1 MGGNSPTKILILAA
15 NPDSYEKLR
24 LDQEVRSIEE
34 SLKRSL
40 HREKFEI
47 KSRWAVRERDFYR
60 HVLELQPQILHFCGH
75 GEGEDGIVLE
85 DETGESHLISTHA
98 LASYFR
104 LFAKT
109 GLQGV
114 VLNACYSAVQAEAI
128 SQVVDY
134 VIGMNQEITDEA
146 ALNFAVAFY
155 DGLGVGIDVQDAF
168 DLGCTGLIDLG
179 EAEIPILRQKQP
191 ESTVKLE
198 INQKAAAE
206 VIPPCPYQG
215 LLDFKEEDQY
225 FFFGR
230 ETFSQKL
237 LTAVASHALV
247 GVIGASGSGK
257 SSVVF
262 AGLIPQLRR
271 QQGWEIAHFRPGEK
285 PFHNLASTLVPLL
298 ETGMGKVDQLLQIKK
313 LADALEAQDLG
324 LGDVINSIVKE
335 NKNNKNTRFLLIVD
349 QFEELY
355 TLCQNPNQRQAF
367 LEQLLSAT
375 NQDNFQVVLTLR
387 ADFLGY
393 ALTYRPFADALN
405 SGNVMLAPM
414 DEEELHSVITEPAK
428 LLGVTLEPGLTERI
442 LADVGNE
449 PGNLPLVEFAL
460 YRLWKEQ
467 KNKQLTHR
475 GYEKIGGVKQAL
487 AHHADKVYEE
497 LSPQEQT
504 MAQHIFLQLVRLGED
519 TQDTRRVVS
528 QKDLFS
534 KNHCDKEIITVVQK
548 LVKARLIVTRSPL
561 NPVTEGGSRRREDQA
576 VIDVSHEALIRH
588 WQQLRTWLDASR
600 ESLLFQRKIETA
612 AREWKRQGK
621 NPDYLWQGKRLRE
634 AREFVKKQGERF
646 PLSEEAGFFVERSG
660 KKLRRDWVRLIV
672 FLLIL
677 PLIGTYFSYREFRL
691 NNYAKLVRACAG
703 EEFCQGRIHALE
715 ELVKGKR
722 TLKSINLANANL
734 ESATLTDANL
744 ESANLYSANLY
755 SANLYSANLYSANL
769 YSANLYS
776 ATLIDANLNGAYL
789 YNATLIDA
797 KLENAN
803 LYSAHLESANLEN
816 ANLYSANFK
825 DANLKGA
832 YLISANL
839 YSANLYSAYF
849 ESATLID
856 ANLYSA
862 TLIDA
867 KNLTS
872 QQIKSACNWE
882 KAFYKGNFDEEQ
894 RRWIIDEKANEEYIK
909 KLEADKASDPEK
921 PVDCSRWE

>member
-1 MGGNSPTKILILAA
+1 MGVNSPTKILILAA

-40 HREKFEI
+40 HRDKFEI
-47 KSRWAVRERDFYR
+47 TSRWAVRERDFYR

-85 DETGESHLISTHA
+85 DETGESHLISTDA

-104 LFAKT
+104 LFAKI

-146 ALNFAVAFY
+146 AQNFAVAFY
-155 DGLGVGIDVQDAF
+155 DGLGVGIEVQDAF

-179 EAEIPILRQKQP
+179 EAEIPILRHKQP
-191 ESTVKLE
+191 ESTAKPE
-198 INQKAAAE
+198 INPEAVAE

-230 ETFSQKL
+230 ETFTQRL
-237 LTAVASHALV
+237 LTAVASHSLV

-271 QQGWEIAHFRPGEK
+271 QQCWEIAHFRPGEK
-285 PFHNLASTLVPLL
+285 PFHNLASILVPLL
-298 ETGMGKVDQLLQIKK
+298 ETAMGKVDQLLQIKK
-313 LADALEAQDLG
+313 LADALEAQDLA

-355 TLCQNPNQRQAF
+355 TLCQNIPQRQVF
-367 LEQLLSAT
+367 LEQLLAAT
-375 NQDNFQVVLTLR
+375 NQDNFQLVLTLR

-414 DEEELHSVITEPAK
+414 DEEELRSVITQPAE

-467 KNKQLTHR
+467 ENKQLTHG

-487 AHHADKVYEE
+487 AHHAQKVYED
-497 LSPQEQT
+497 LSSQEQT
-504 MAQHIFLQLVRLGED
+504 IAQHIFLQLVQLGEG
-519 TQDTRRVVS
+519 TEDTRRVVS

-534 KNHCDKEIITVVQK
+534 NNYCDEEIITVVQK
-548 LVKARLIVTRSPL
+548 LVKARLIVTKSPL
-561 NPVTEGGSRRREDQA
+561 TLLAKGGSRRRGDQA
-576 VIDVSHEALIRH
+576 VVDVSHEALIRH
-588 WQQLRTWLDASR
+588 WQQLRTWLDESR
-600 ESLLFQRKIETA
+600 ENLLFQRKIETA

-634 AREFVKKQGERF
+634 AREFIKQQGEMF
-646 PLSEEAGFFVERSG
+646 SLSEEAGIFVERG
-660 KKLRRDWVRLIV
+660 GNKQREDRVRLIG
-672 FLLIL
+672 FALIL
-677 PLIGTYFSYREFRL
+677 PLMGTYFGFQEWQLLSYERTIRNCSGKEFCTGRINAL
-691 NNYAKLVRACAG
+691 EKLVKAR
-703 EEFCQGRIHALE
+703 RSL
-715 ELVKGKR
+715 
-722 TLKSINLANANL
+722 TSTNLSNANL
-734 ESATLTDANL
+734 NGANLNGANLYGANLNGANLIGAQLNDANL
-744 ESANLYSANLY
+744 IVAQLN
-755 SANLYSANLYSANL
+755 
-769 YSANLYS
+769 
-776 ATLIDANLNGAYL
+776 DANLNGAQL
-789 YNATLIDA
+789 NDANFKSALLNGAQLNDAQLNGANLQSANLQSANLNGANLKSTLLIDA
-797 KLENAN
+797 YLNGAN
-803 LYSAHLESANLEN
+803 LESAL
-816 ANLYSANFK
+816 LI
-825 DANLKGA
+825 GA
-832 YLISANL
+832 QL
-839 YSANLYSAYF
+839 
-849 ESATLID
+849 
-856 ANLYSA
+856 
-862 TLIDA
+862 
-867 KNLTS
+867 LTS

-882 KAFYKGNFDEEQ
+882 KAFYKGEYDREQ
-894 RRWIIDEKANEEYIK
+894 NQWIIDKEANQKYIK
-909 KLEADKASDPEK
+909 KLKADKALDPK
-921 PVDCSRWE
+921 NPVNCSRWETD

>member
-1 MGGNSPTKILILAA
+1 MVGNSPTKILILAA

-47 KSRWAVRERDFYR
+47 TSRWAVRERDFYR

-75 GEGEDGIVLE
+75 GEGQDGIVLE

-104 LFAKT
+104 LFAKI

-128 SQVVDY
+128 SQVVNY

-146 ALNFAVAFY
+146 AQNFAVAFY

-179 EAEIPILRQKQP
+179 EAEIPILRHKPP
-191 ESTVKLE
+191 ESTAKVE
-198 INQKAAAE
+198 IIPEAAAE

-230 ETFSQKL
+230 ETFTQRL
-237 LTAVASHALV
+237 LTAVESHSLV

-271 QQGWEIAHFRPGEK
+271 QQGWLIAHFRPGEK
-285 PFHNLASTLVPLL
+285 PFHNLASILVPLL
-298 ETGMGKVDQLLQIKK
+298 ETAMAKVDQLLQIKK
-313 LADALEAQDLG
+313 LANALEKQDLA
-324 LGDVINSIVKE
+324 LEDVINSIVKE

-355 TLCQNPNQRQAF
+355 TLCQNPTQRQAF

-375 NQDNFQVVLTLR
+375 NQDNFQLVLTLR

-393 ALTYRPFADALN
+393 ALAFRPFADALN

-414 DEEELHSVITEPAK
+414 NQEELHSVITQPAE

-467 KNKQLTHR
+467 ENKQLTHQ

-487 AHHADKVYEE
+487 AHHAQNIYED
-497 LSPQEQT
+497 LSSQEQT
-504 MAQHIFLQLVRLGED
+504 IAQHIFLQLVQLGEG
-519 TQDTRRVVS
+519 TEDTRRVVS
-528 QKDLFS
+528 QEDLFC
-534 KNHCDKEIITVVQK
+534 NNYCDEEIITVVQK
-548 LVKARLIVTRSPL
+548 LVKARLIVTRRNQS
-561 NPVTEGGSRRREDQA
+561 EA
-576 VIDVSHEALIRH
+576 VVDVSHEALIRH

-621 NPDYLWQGKRLRE
+621 KPDYLWQGKRLRE
-634 AREFVKKQGERF
+634 AREFVRKQGERF

-660 KKLRRDWVRLIV
+660 KKQRSYWFRLIN
-672 FLLIL
+672 FALIL
-677 PLIGTYFSYREFRL
+677 PLIGTYFGYREFRL
-691 NNYAKLVRACAG
+691 NNYAKLVRECAG

-734 ESATLTDANL
+734 ESAKLENANL
-744 ESANLYSANLY
+744 IS
-755 SANLYSANLYSANL
+755 
-769 YSANLYS
+769 
-776 ATLIDANLNGAYL
+776 
-789 YNATLIDA
+789 A

-803 LYSAHLESANLEN
+803 LYRLALISAT
-816 ANLYSANFK
+816 
-825 DANLKGA
+825 
-832 YLISANL
+832 LISANL
-839 YSANLYSAYF
+839 YSAYLNGAYLNGAYF

-856 ANLYSA
+856 ANLESA

-894 RRWIIDEKANEEYIK
+894 RRWIIDEEANQEYIE
-909 KLEADKASDPEK
+909 KLKADKASDPK
-921 PVDCSRWE
+921 NHVDCSRWEENLSNK

>member
-85 DETGESHLISTHA
+85 DETGESHLISTDA

-146 ALNFAVAFY
+146 AQNFAVAFY

-179 EAEIPILRQKQP
+179 EAEIPIIRYKPPEFTAKQ
-191 ESTVKLE
+191 E
-198 INQKAAAE
+198 IISEKASE

-230 ETFSQKL
+230 ETFTQRL
-237 LTAVASHALV
+237 LTAVASHSLV

-271 QQGWEIAHFRPGEK
+271 QKCWEIAHFRPGEK
-285 PFHNLASTLVPLL
+285 PFHNLASMLVPLL
-298 ETGMGKVDQLLQIKK
+298 ETGMGKIDQLLQIKK
-313 LADALEAQDLG
+313 LANFLEKQGLA
-324 LGDVINSIVKE
+324 LGDVIKAILE
-335 NKNNKNTRFLLIVD
+335 DKNTCFLLIVD

-355 TLCQNPNQRQAF
+355 TLCQDISQRQAF
-367 LEQLLSAT
+367 LEQLLAAT
-375 NQDNFQVVLTLR
+375 NQNNFKVLLTLR

-393 ALTYRPFADALN
+393 ALAYRPFTDALN

-414 DEEELHSVITEPAK
+414 NTEELRSVITQPAE

-467 KNKQLTHR
+467 ENKQLTHR

-487 AHHADKVYEE
+487 AHHAQKVYEK
-497 LSPQEQT
+497 LSSQEQT
-504 MAQHIFLQLVRLGED
+504 IAQHIFLQLVQLGEG
-519 TQDTRRVVS
+519 TEDTRRVVS
-528 QKDLFS
+528 QEDLFT
-534 KNHCDKEIITVVQK
+534 KNHCDEEIITVVQK
-548 LVKARLIVTRSPL
+548 LVKAR
-561 NPVTEGGSRRREDQA
+561 
-576 VIDVSHEALIRH
+576 
-588 WQQLRTWLDASR
+588 
-600 ESLLFQRKIETA
+600 
-612 AREWKRQGK
+612 
-621 NPDYLWQGKRLRE
+621 
-634 AREFVKKQGERF
+634 
-646 PLSEEAGFFVERSG
+646 
-660 KKLRRDWVRLIV
+660 
-672 FLLIL
+672 
-677 PLIGTYFSYREFRL
+677 
-691 NNYAKLVRACAG
+691 
-703 EEFCQGRIHALE
+703 
-715 ELVKGKR
+715 
-722 TLKSINLANANL
+722 
-734 ESATLTDANL
+734 
-744 ESANLYSANLY
+744 
-755 SANLYSANLYSANL
+755 
-769 YSANLYS
+769 
-776 ATLIDANLNGAYL
+776 
-789 YNATLIDA
+789 
-797 KLENAN
+797 
-803 LYSAHLESANLEN
+803 
-816 ANLYSANFK
+816 
-825 DANLKGA
+825 
-832 YLISANL
+832 
-839 YSANLYSAYF
+839 
-849 ESATLID
+849 
-856 ANLYSA
+856 
-862 TLIDA
+862 
-867 KNLTS
+867 
-872 QQIKSACNWE
+872 
-882 KAFYKGNFDEEQ
+882 
-894 RRWIIDEKANEEYIK
+894 
-909 KLEADKASDPEK
+909 
-921 PVDCSRWE
+921 